1 MQLRLLLLTFNTYSA
16 INHLK
21 YISRYC
27 EEISKKCPNGGKSE
41 KVALLEQLL
50 EDMIEYKISRN
61 PIGVV
66 FVERRISAVALFDY
80 FRTRMKLLK
89 LGKWF
94 RVENTEYYRRGNMQ
108 SSHLTLDVPNYEPD
122 SYSNIES
129 FNIEDM
135 TMKQIEDVSICNIL
149 QDLIP
154 TGLTLKNLM
163 GTELD
168 AVERSDSESILSGND
183 TIRCD
188 LAVRKCTQL
197 FRNFDRT

>member
-1 MQLRLLLLTFNTYSA
+1 MRLLLLTFNTFSA

-21 YISRYC
+21 YISCYC

-50 EDMIEYKISRN
+50 EDMIEYNDSRN

-94 RVENTEYYRRGNMQ
+94 RVENTEYYRKGSKRF
-108 SSHLTLDVPNYEPD
+108 SHLTLDVPNYEYD
-122 SYSNIES
+122 GYSNIES

-135 TMKQIEDVSICNIL
+135 SMKQIEDISVYNIL

-154 TGLTLKNLM
+154 TGLTLKELM
-163 GTELD
+163 ETQLD
-168 AVERSDSESILSGND
+168 AVDRSESELILSGND